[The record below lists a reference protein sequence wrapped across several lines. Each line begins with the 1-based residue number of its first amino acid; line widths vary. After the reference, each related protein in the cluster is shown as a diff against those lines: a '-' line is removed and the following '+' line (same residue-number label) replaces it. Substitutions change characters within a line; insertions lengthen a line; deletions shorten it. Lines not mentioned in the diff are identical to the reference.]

1 MSDDGKHAGTV
12 IKVGG
17 SLYDLPDLGV
27 RLSNWLDTLDSKK
40 VILIPGGGQIVD
52 AVRHLDRLH
61 QLGEER
67 AHSLAIQALSLSAH
81 CLAAIVPRGVVCPD
95 LEQCSVRWR
104 EGSIPIL
111 DVHRFVV
118 EDEQSC
124 GALPHSWSTTSD
136 SLAARV
142 ARVAGLKRLILLK
155 SVTIPRELSWK

>member
-1 MSDDGKHAGTV
+1 
-12 IKVGG
+12 
-17 SLYDLPDLGV
+17 
-27 RLSNWLDTLDSKK
+27 
-40 VILIPGGGQIVD
+40 

-155 SVTIPRELSWK
+155 SVTIPRELSWKEAGQLGFVDPQFSEAAASLTVQALNFRAACA